1 MKNLLKSFFTIVLT
15 FSLLCCND
23 KAEPQPDPRSA
34 TTPEDALFTSNKS
47 ARMAAPGETDK
58 QIEYRFNWQLI
69 QTVTVKNNQV
79 LILKPP
85 FAVGT
90 YRQGDLTWKIAGE
103 DNSALIP
110 LNSKFI
116 NFGFADKNVI
126 TKDYLDTKTFNSNTI
141 WADLLTS
148 YTYYPNRLMNSTQI
162 ACKTAAG
169 KYYLLRVQKVVFHQS
184 ITLEIF
190 EGFDVAP

>member
-1 MKNLLKSFFTIVLT
+1 MKNLLKSFFAVVLT
-15 FSLLCCND
+15 FSLLSCND
-23 KAEPQPDPRSA
+23 KADPQPDTKPESA
-34 TTPEDALFTSNKS
+34 VPAKRKA
-47 ARMAAPGETDK
+47 ARLQVPGETDK

-85 FAVGT
+85 FVVGT
-90 YRQGDLTWKIAGE
+90 YREGDLTWKIAGE

-116 NFGFADKNVI
+116 NFGFADKNII
-126 TKDYLDTKTFNSNTI
+126 TKNYLDTKTFNSNTI

-148 YTYYPNRLMNSTQI
+148 YTFYPNRLMNSTQI
-162 ACKTAAG
+162 ACKTAEG
-169 KYYLLRVQKVVFHQS
+169 KYYLLRVQKIKFHES